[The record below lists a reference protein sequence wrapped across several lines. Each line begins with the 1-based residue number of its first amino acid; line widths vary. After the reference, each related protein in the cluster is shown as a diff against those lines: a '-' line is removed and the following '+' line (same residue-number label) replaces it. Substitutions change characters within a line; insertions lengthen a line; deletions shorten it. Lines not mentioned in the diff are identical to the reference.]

1 MTTRVLPP
9 DEWPRLAGTDL
20 ETVWPNLD
28 PQQACVVVVEH
39 EHQIV
44 ACVSVLRQIVLECLW
59 VAPAYRA
66 KATLAWR
73 VLQRALQ
80 VGRGLGAKVVF
91 TLPATDALLD
101 QAVRLGGV
109 RLPRVVV
116 LPVGTTPRHAT
127 E

>member
-28 PQQACVVVVEH
+28 PHHACVVVVEQDQ
-39 EHQIV
+39 EIV
-44 ACVSVLRQIVLECLW
+44 ACVSVLRQVVLECLW
-59 VAPAYRA
+59 VAPSHRA
-66 KATLAWR
+66 KSRLGWR

-80 VGRGLGAKVVF
+80 VGKWLGAKVVF
-91 TLPATDALLD
+91 TLPATDALMD
-101 QAVRLGGV
+101 QVLRLGGV
-109 RLPRVVV
+109 RLPRVAV
-116 LPVGTTPRHAT
+116 LPVGSAPRHAT